1 MVIRAGRDEVAV
13 HGPVLV
19 LAKREAVAGVVVLA
33 LGKRD
38 EVGGA
43 DEANVIAGGELD
55 AKAAGGALVVV
66 DGEDLAATTP
76 RDRRRFGQAHRAG
89 AKGPRARAERPS
101 QKVSR
106 AAVFKGLLG
115 DEGEWRNGRCDSK
128 VATP

>member
-1 MVIRAGRDEVAV
+1 MFRARRDEMPI
-13 HGPVLV
+13 HGPVMV
-19 LAKREAVAGVVVLA
+19 LAKREAVGGVVVLA

-38 EVGGA
+38 EVGGV

-55 AKAAGGALVVV
+55 AKAAGRALMVVGG
-66 DGEDLAATTP
+66 DDLAATTP

-106 AAVFKGLLG
+106 AAVFEGLLG
-115 DEGEWRNGRCDSK
+115 DEEIGLTIDD
-128 VATP
+128 